1 MKNPKKSH
9 VERIASVEIK
19 KTVSVIKCFICN
31 QMFYSQKTFDDH
43 MKVHSSKLTR
53 NVPEEIQ
60 RKTMESFRVKKN
72 LNTSS
77 SK

>member
-53 NVPEEIQ
+53 NVPE
-60 RKTMESFRVKKN
+60 
-72 LNTSS
+72 
-77 SK
+77 